1 MHRTRKQAVVVAAI
15 TTASVLALGP
25 PALAAPTLKMSRTT
39 GLKAGDKINVV
50 SLTGLKPGLASV
62 AIGQCKPVVTGTAD
76 CDISGA
82 LLGTADAAGKWKPGA
97 KGSTITL
104 QAKIGTTACTAK
116 PGACIIGV
124 TSLTNPTN
132 VLVKVPLT
140 FSGSGGG
147 GSHGGDGDNGGG
159 GNGGGN
165 GGGGGNGNGG
175 QNLPHT
181 GSPDGI
187 PTYAL
192 IASALVLGGGAA
204 LLIIPRRRSRRE
216 S

>member
-1 MHRTRKQAVVVAAI
+1 MRRTRKQAATVAAI

-25 PALAAPTLKMSRTT
+25 PALAAPTLKMSKTT
-39 GLKAGDKINVV
+39 GLKAGDKIDVV
-50 SLTGLKPGLASV
+50 SLTGLKPNLASV

-82 LLGTADAAGKWKPGA
+82 LLGTADGSGKWKPGA

-104 QAKIGTTACTAK
+104 LAKIGSTSCTAK
-116 PGACIIGV
+116 AGACIIGV
-124 TSLTNPTN
+124 TSLTDPTN

-140 FSGSGGG
+140 FSSSGGNGSGGNGDG
-147 GSHGGDGDNGGG
+147 GNGDGNGGDGNGSS
-159 GNGGGN
+159 
-165 GGGGGNGNGG
+165 G

-181 GSPDGI
+181 GSPDGL

-192 IASALVLGGGAA
+192 VASALVLSGGAA
-204 LLIIPRRRSRRE
+204 LLIIPRRRRRASR
-216 S
+216 